1 MRGTFKLRA
10 AAAVYLCC
18 CLLCGCGEQA
28 AAANTERSE
37 SMFSESVCA
46 EVTES
51 SETSERVKE
60 KLLECSFYDEEA
72 FIAHDKASEP
82 YAVDGELLGGV
93 VSHHLTAGKM
103 IAGFFKTAAE
113 NRGKEIDTVV
123 ITAPMHYPEDDALCT
138 SRLDWQTP
146 YGAIGTD
153 IGFTKLF
160 ISELGAKEND
170 DMLLRDH
177 SASALLPYVKYY
189 LPDAK
194 VCCLL
199 ISGRA
204 DRSVPKRTAELL
216 KAMSEE
222 KDCLF
227 VFSID
232 FSHYLTPEEADEM
245 DKKTS
250 AAVMLRD
257 LDGIA
262 EMNDDNMDSP
272 RCMCT
277 FLELMDLTGGEVSE
291 LDHGNS
297 LSMSELPYTNASF
310 GNGVT
315 SYFVYGGTVPEG

>member
-51 SETSERVKE
+51 AETSERVKE

-103 IAGFFKTAAE
+103 IAGFFKTAAK
-113 NRGKEIDTVV
+113 NCGEIDTVV
-123 ITAPMHYPEDDALCT
+123 ITAPMHYPENDALCT

-153 IGFTKLF
+153 IEFTKLF

-204 DRSVPKRTAELL
+204 DRSVPKRIAELL

-222 KDCLF
+222 KNCLF